1 MSGRPDEALYPG
13 RSISNETAS
22 GLTTLTM
29 QDNGDLVL
37 QASDG
42 RVCWH
47 SKTTTGFYPIYRSDD
62 NFVIYDQGN
71 HPVWASGTQGDGGDT
86 TNVNMYGQV
95 WVGEDVFTG
104 GYRWPCVKVPAF
116 TAGMKPISGLL

>member
-1 MSGRPDEALYPG
+1 MGEALYPG
-13 RSISNETAS
+13 QSISNETAS

-29 QDNGDLVL
+29 QGNGDLVL

-47 SKTTTGFYPIYRSDD
+47 SNTTTGFYAIYQSDD
-62 NFVIYDQGN
+62 NFVVYDQGN

-95 WVGEDVFTG
+95 WVGEDEITG
-104 GYRWPCVKVPAF
+104 GYCVQ
-116 TAGMKPISGLL
+116 